1 LKDNSENRFEKQEFS
16 NYSTFTSIDL
26 SEYFTLIL
34 ETSND
39 LLSILNENFEFEFIN
54 KYAFKNVLGYSEAEI
69 IGSPFL
75 SLIHP
80 NDVKNDMNIT
90 KMDIVNKNQS
100 QEMRLKHKEGHYLW
114 FEISG
119 KTFSDNHITNKTVI
133 ISKEI
138 SNWKII
144 EEKLKDSIERNQR
157 ITENINDLILI
168 LNEEY
173 EFEFVNEIIL
183 FKLIGYNKRNLIGN
197 LFINF
202 IHPDDIELA
211 LNTLNKRFKIEEES
225 IELRFKHKEENWI
238 WLRCRGKTYYG
249 KNGELKWL
257 IIATNVTEW
266 KQAEERYKNLFDNS
280 PNAITLID
288 FKGVVIDSNST
299 SEKLFGYDKDYLIEK
314 NINDLTEIFPI
325 EIKPYF
331 KKVFQASLIG
341 KFPDPIELQ
350 IKKSDGN
357 FIWVYNQASLFKI
370 GDKMLIQFI
379 FQDITEKKKAELL
392 EQKFKEQLE
401 KEVQIRT
408 SELNDA
414 LEQQKLLLD
423 QILKSSRFKTEFM
436 STMSHE
442 LRTPLNAIIGFT
454 DLLLE
459 GVYGELNEEQL
470 EFVNDIKSSAE
481 HQFDMIKHIL
491 DISKIEAGQTNLN
504 IQKFSLNNIVY
515 QIQSSLRPLYKKKG
529 LKFKVKGL
537 ETEKEIYAD
546 PIRFKEILLNLFSNA
561 VKFTMRGK
569 ITFVVQDKYDQWLFK
584 VRDSGIGIAR
594 KDFDLIFKEF
604 KRVDS
609 TYVRSVPGTG
619 LGLSLTKRLVNLHGG
634 EISFFSVLGAGTTF
648 TFSISKKL
656 ENQQVNN

>member
-1 LKDNSENRFEKQEFS
+1 MKDNSENRIEKQEFS

-90 KMDIVNKNQS
+90 KMDIVKKNQS

-238 WLRCRGKTYYG
+238 WLRCRGKTYYA

-257 IIATNVTEW
+257 IIATNVTER

-331 KKVFQASLIG
+331 KKVFQASFIG

-515 QIQSSLRPLYKKKG
+515 QIQSSLRPYTKIK
-529 LKFKVKGL
+529 
-537 ETEKEIYAD
+537 D
-546 PIRFKEILLNLFSNA
+546 LNL
-561 VKFTMRGK
+561 K
-569 ITFVVQDKYDQWLFK
+569 L
-584 VRDSGIGIAR
+584 
-594 KDFDLIFKEF
+594 KD
-604 KRVDS
+604 
-609 TYVRSVPGTG
+609 
-619 LGLSLTKRLVNLHGG
+619 
-634 EISFFSVLGAGTTF
+634 
-648 TFSISKKL
+648 
-656 ENQQVNN
+656 

>member
-1 LKDNSENRFEKQEFS
+1 LKDNNEDRIKVQEFF
-16 NYSTFTSIDL
+16 NYSKSTSINL
-26 SEYFTLIL
+26 SEYFSLIL
-34 ETSND
+34 ETSNN
-39 LLSILNENFEFEFIN
+39 LFSVLNGNFEFEFIN

-69 IGSPFL
+69 IGSPLL
-75 SLIHP
+75 SIIHP
-80 NDVKNDMNIT
+80 NDVKNDINVT
-90 KMDIVNKNQS
+90 KMDILKSNQS

-114 FEISG
+114 FEIKG
-119 KTFSDNHITNKTVI
+119 KIFNDKHITNKAVI
-133 ISKEI
+133 ILKDITSQ
-138 SNWKII
+138 KIL
-144 EEKLKDSIERNQR
+144 EEKLNESKERNLR

-173 EFEFVNEIIL
+173 EFEYVNEIIAI
-183 FKLIGYNKRNLIGN
+183 KLIGYNKRNLIGN

-202 IHPDDIELA
+202 IHHDDQELA
-211 LNTLNKRFKIEEES
+211 ISTLNKRFKIEEES

-238 WLRCRGKTYYG
+238 WLTCRGKTYYG
-249 KNGELKWL
+249 KNGRLKWH
-257 IIATNVTEW
+257 IIATNITER
-266 KQAEERYKNLFDNS
+266 KQAEEQYKNLFDNS

-288 FKGVVIDSNST
+288 FKGFVIDSNST
-299 SEKLFGYDKDYLIEK
+299 SEKLFGYEKDYLIGK
-314 NINDLTEIFPI
+314 NIDDLTEIFPF
-325 EIKPYF
+325 EIKSYF
-331 KKVFQASLIG
+331 KKVFQASFIG
-341 KFPDPIELQ
+341 KFPDPFELQ
-350 IKKSDGN
+350 IKKSDTN
-357 FIWVYNQASLFKI
+357 FIVVYIQASLFKI
-370 GDKMLIQFI
+370 GDKTLIQFI

-392 EQKFKEQLE
+392 EQQFKEQLE
-401 KEVQIRT
+401 EEVQIRT
-408 SELNDA
+408 RELNDA
-414 LEQQKLLLD
+414 LKQQKLYLD
-423 QILKSSRFKTEFM
+423 QILKSSQFKTEFM

-459 GVYGELNEEQL
+459 GVYGELNDDQL
-470 EFVNDIKSSAE
+470 EFINDIKSSAE

-504 IQKFSLNNIVY
+504 IQKFSLNNIVN
-515 QIQSSLRPLYKKKG
+515 QVQSSLRPLYKKKG
-529 LKFKVKGL
+529 LKFKIKGL
-537 ETEKEIYAD
+537 EAEKEIWAD

-561 VKFTMRGK
+561 VKFTMQGY
-569 ITFVVQDKYDQWLFK
+569 ITFVVQDKYNHWLFK

-619 LGLSLTKRLVNLHGG
+619 LGLSLTKRLINLHQG
-634 EISFFSVLGAGTTF
+634 EISFFSSLGAGTTF

>member
-1 LKDNSENRFEKQEFS
+1 MKDNIENRIEEQKFF
-16 NYSTFTSIDL
+16 NFNISTSTNL

-34 ETSND
+34 KNSND
-39 LLSILNENFEFEFIN
+39 LFSILNENYEFEFIN
-54 KYAFKNVLGYSEAEI
+54 KYAFKNTLGYSEAEI
-69 IGSPFL
+69 IGSPLL

-80 NDVKNDMNIT
+80 NDIKNDINIT
-90 KMDIVNKNQS
+90 KMDILNSSQS

-114 FEISG
+114 FEIKS
-119 KTFSDNHITNKTVI
+119 KIFNDKHIAKKKFI
-133 ISKEI
+133 ISKDI
-138 SNWKII
+138 TNQKIL
-144 EEKLKDSIERNQR
+144 EEKLKESKERNLR
-157 ITENINDLILI
+157 ITENINDLIII
-168 LNEEY
+168 LNGEY
-173 EFEFVNEIIL
+173 EFEYVNEIIAI
-183 FKLIGYNKRNLIGN
+183 KLIGYHKRNLIGN

-202 IHPDDIELA
+202 IHHDDLELA

-249 KNGELKWL
+249 KNGRLKWL
-257 IIATNVTEW
+257 IIATNITER

-299 SEKLFGYDKDYLIEK
+299 SEKLFGYDNDCLIGK
-314 NINDLTEIFPI
+314 NIDDLTEIFPI

-331 KKVFQASLIG
+331 KKVFQASFIG
-341 KFPDPIELQ
+341 KFPDPFELQ

-357 FIWVYNQASLFKI
+357 FIEVYIQASLFKI
-370 GDKMLIQFI
+370 GNKTLIQFI

-392 EQKFKEQLE
+392 EQQFKEQLE

-414 LEQQKLLLD
+414 LEQQKLYLD
-423 QILKSSRFKTEFM
+423 QILKSSQFKTQFM

-454 DLLLE
+454 ELLLE
-459 GVYGELNEEQL
+459 GVYGELNDEQL
-470 EFVNDIKSSAE
+470 EFVIDIKSSAE

-491 DISKIEAGQTNLN
+491 DISKIEGGQINLN
-504 IQKFSLNNIVY
+504 IQKFSLNNIVN
-515 QIQSSLRPLYKKKG
+515 QVKSSLRPLYKKKG
-529 LKFKVKGL
+529 LKFKIKGL
-537 ETEKEIYAD
+537 EAEKEIWAD

-561 VKFTMRGK
+561 VKFTMRGG
-569 ITFVVQDKYDQWLFK
+569 ITFVVQDRYDQWLFK
-584 VRDSGIGIAR
+584 VRDSGIGIAL
-594 KDFDLIFKEF
+594 KDSDLIFKEF

-619 LGLSLTKRLVNLHGG
+619 LGLSLTKRLINLHGG
-634 EISFFSVLGAGTTF
+634 DISFISLLGAGATF

-656 ENQQVNN
+656 ENQLLNN